1 MPANEVSTL
10 PNASYPYS
18 PHFQSL
24 TAVIIRVYNITHY
37 PSSFSPQYFS
47 LVIYLPLMLTDI
59 HYPEEAAA
67 KAKRRRELMEQFFRL
82 EDDYIRHHLDLEE
95 REVYWRERE
104 EKLKKELEA
113 TQAYLR
119 HIQEELGELEG
130 VTDEDED
137 EDN

>member
-24 TAVIIRVYNITHY
+24 TAEQQQQQQQTGPGPAEIT
-37 PSSFSPQYFS
+37 
-47 LVIYLPLMLTDI
+47 
-59 HYPEEAAA
+59 PEEAAA

-82 EDDYIRHHLDLEE
+82 EDDYIRHLLDLEE
-95 REVYWRERE
+95 REAYWRERE

-119 HIQEELGELEG
+119 HIREELGELEG

>member
-1 MPANEVSTL
+1 MPANEEQQQQQQQTGPGPAEIV
-10 PNASYPYS
+10 N
-18 PHFQSL
+18 
-24 TAVIIRVYNITHY
+24 
-37 PSSFSPQYFS
+37 
-47 LVIYLPLMLTDI
+47 
-59 HYPEEAAA
+59 PEEAAA

-119 HIQEELGELEG
+119 HIREELGELEG

>member
-24 TAVIIRVYNITHY
+24 TAVFIR
-37 PSSFSPQYFS
+37 
-47 LVIYLPLMLTDI
+47 
-59 HYPEEAAA
+59 
-67 KAKRRRELMEQFFRL
+67 EQQQQQQTGPGPAEI
-82 EDDYIRHHLDLEE
+82 EDDYIRHLLDLEE
-95 REVYWRERE
+95 REAYWRERE

-119 HIQEELGELEG
+119 HIREELGELEG